1 MSKILV
7 IGEAMLD
14 TSWHG
19 ESTRISP
26 EAPVPIVNLNSITY
40 QAGGAANVCMNIASL
55 GHSVAFVSQIGDDIE
70 GIRLQA
76 ILDKAGVDTSMMAIS
91 SRVETIQKLRIYSNE
106 SYTLRVDNE
115 ILKAPSAQEER
126 LILSNISKRLG
137 EFNVVVFSDY
147 NKLFLS
153 YRLCHVLLA
162 ICAANN
168 VFTICDPKGNNIN
181 KYIGANLITPNR
193 KELLDLSSSDSLEAG
208 IAFCKTYIPNVL
220 LTKSEEGLVL
230 YDETET
236 SWPALNPNPVTVV
249 GCGDAL
255 CAGLAVGIS
264 NGMTIKQ
271 AIDWTN
277 PKIAEAMNT
286 PGTIII
292 R

>member
-126 LILSNISKRLG
+126 LILTNISKRLS
-137 EFNVVVFSDY
+137 EFNVVVISDY

-153 YRLCHVLLA
+153 HRLCHILLA
-162 ICAANN
+162 MCNTNN
-168 VFTICDPKGNNIN
+168 LFAICDPKGHNIQ
-181 KYIGANLITPNR
+181 KYVGADLITPNR
-193 KELLDLSSSDSLEAG
+193 KELFDLSGASSIEDG
-208 IAFCKTYIPNVL
+208 VKFFQKYIKNVL
-220 LTKSEEGLVL
+220 LTKSEEGLTF
-230 YDETET
+230 YNETET

-249 GCGDAL
+249 GCGDSL

-264 NGMTIKQ
+264 NGMTIEQ
-271 AIDWTN
+271 AIEWTN

-292 R
+292 K